1 MAKQLYRDLVMLRN
15 LLEAASDWRL
25 TPDDWQ
31 LAASALEDLPAAL
44 TAPDLRDLDDVVE
57 QFEAIVPGARAPVM
71 SMDDPKLTAAPRRIE
86 PRINEVIPLI
96 TDAIARVERD
106 GQGSPRP
113 SGADVR

>member
-1 MAKQLYRDLVMLRN
+1 MLRN
-15 LLEAASDWRL
+15 LLEAADNWRL

-31 LAASALEDLPAAL
+31 LAAKALADLTAAL

-57 QFEAIVPGARAPVM
+57 QFEAIVPGARAPIM

-96 TDAIARVERD
+96 TDTITRLDRD
-106 GQGSPRP
+106 GQGSNTRP

>member
-1 MAKQLYRDLVMLRN
+1 MLRN
-15 LLEAASDWRL
+15 LLEAADNWRL

-31 LAASALEDLPAAL
+31 RAARAVEDLASAL
-44 TAPDLRDLDDVVE
+44 TTPDLRDLDDIVE

-71 SMDDPKLTAAPRRIE
+71 SMDDPRLTAAPRRIE

-96 TDAIARVERD
+96 TDVITRIDRD
-106 GQGSPRP
+106 GQSGRTRP